1 MNWPKISVSPA
12 MPSSRRS
19 ATKSSPYEKQLR
31 ELTFFLDRNLGS
43 RRVADALREAGAHV
57 EVHADHFSPDGAD
70 EEWLAACG
78 ASGWIAITLDY
89 RIRYRASERDAL
101 KENKV
106 KAFLVARAGEM
117 SGETLGRLLVEK
129 LPKLVALATQTSAP
143 FAFRLTPSGAITK
156 LPLKRL

>member
-1 MNWPKISVSPA
+1 
-12 MPSSRRS
+12 MPSSKRS
-19 ATKSSPYEKQLR
+19 VTKSSPYEKQLR

-43 RRVADALREAGAHV
+43 RRVAEALRQAGAQV
-57 EVHADHFSPDGAD
+57 EIHADHFPQDGSD

-78 ASGWIAITLDY
+78 RRGWIAITLDY

-117 SGETLGRLLVEK
+117 SGETLSRLLAEK
-129 LPKLVALATQTSAP
+129 LPKLVALATQTAAP
-143 FAFRLTPSGAITK
+143 CAFRITPSGAITK